1 MFVTDGSKAGSDIL
15 LCRLRLCAKPGLRL
29 VGSSGSDI
37 APLKQEGYKAM
48 TVEERRWSRTSVFE
62 VDKGS

>member
-1 MFVTDGSKAGSDIL
+1 MFATDGSKAGSEIW

-29 VGSSGSDI
+29 VGLSGSDI

-48 TVEERRWSRTSVFE
+48 TVEERR
-62 VDKGS
+62 